1 MTRSAL
7 VVLALVVAAAGVGA
21 CRDRRA
27 IRRRCGTA
35 RAPGSDP
42 APLLGPGAARPD
54 ASPGRHP
61 PPVDR
66 PIRRLGRRWIE
77 VEVLVG
83 RSVRRRLHRPAG
95 AGAGAGVDADRR
107 VGRALVVAGAIALVG
122 VGLLPAVAAGFA
134 VWAVPLIGR
143 VTRRSRRRGAIL
155 DEAPE
160 IVDLIRL
167 GVGSGLNVRL
177 ALDAVVRHHDGL
189 IAGELRAVL
198 ARVDRG
204 ARLADALDAV
214 DREIEPVRPLVDAL
228 VATERYGAP
237 LVASLDRVA
246 SDARTARRRTREE
259 AARRVPVKLLFPLVF
274 CTLPAFALLTVVPVL
289 LRSLPSVAP

>member
-7 VVLALVVAAAGVGA
+7 VVLALVVVASGVGGG
-21 CRDRRA
+21 RGRRA
-27 IRRRCGTA
+27 VRRRCG
-35 RAPGSDP
+35 APAEA
-42 APLLGPGAARPD
+42 APVPRSGAAHPDPSTGHRRPV
-54 ASPGRHP
+54 
-61 PPVDR
+61 VDR
-66 PIRRLGRRWIE
+66 AARRLGRRWIE

-83 RSVRRRLHRPAG
+83 RTVRHRLHRPPG
-95 AGAGAGVDADRR
+95 AGAGEDRR
-107 VGRALVVAGAIALVG
+107 VGRSLVVAAAVALI
-122 VGLLPAVAAGFA
+122 GLGPLPAVALGFGA
-134 VWAVPLIGR
+134 WALPLIGR
-143 VTRRSRRRGAIL
+143 VARRSRRRAAFL
-155 DEAPE
+155 DETPE

-204 ARLADALDAV
+204 IRLADALDAV

-246 SDARTARRRTREE
+246 ADARDARRRTREE

-289 LRSLPSVAP
+289 LRSLPSLAP